1 MRTSILCLLILL
13 LVVCALSLQT
23 EGFASFCLAFP
34 DLNISNLFL
43 LFLVIS
49 IITGGAI
56 FYAWNWNTL
65 RTSTSA
71 YIIKHSVFN
80 SKIL

>member
-1 MRTSILCLLILL
+1 MRTPILCLLILL

-23 EGFASFCLAFP
+23 EGFASFCLAVP
-34 DLNISNLFL
+34 DLTIGNLFIF
-43 LFLVIS
+43 FLVIS

-71 YIIKHSVFN
+71 HIIKHSLFN